1 MLSGIELY
9 PRWVPLIYPC
19 ERSLG
24 NKITDLICFTE
35 RLNNTEGIILRTE
48 HLFVFFVIQEEES
61 RLSYLNRVTDM
72 EAF

>member
-1 MLSGIELY
+1 MKMKPGSDSNVKDETT
-9 PRWVPLIYPC
+9 YPC

-24 NKITDLICFTE
+24 NKITDLICLTQ

-48 HLFVFFVIQEEES
+48 HLFVFFVIQEEKS
-61 RLSYLNRVTDM
+61 RLSYLNRVT